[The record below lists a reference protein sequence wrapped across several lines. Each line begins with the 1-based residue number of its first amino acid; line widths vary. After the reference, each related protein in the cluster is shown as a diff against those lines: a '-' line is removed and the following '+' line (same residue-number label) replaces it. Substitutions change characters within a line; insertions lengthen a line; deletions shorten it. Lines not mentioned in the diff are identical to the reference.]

1 MSTER
6 MEESAN
12 LVEVELPDCT
22 PSNAAAVFAVLRS
35 AFPRSPQLG
44 DGHDRAEGDGEERR
58 RFWVG
63 TVDVGTHGDVECSL
77 ELKEPTE
84 ADISGSPDAVRQVR
98 DALAGF
104 YDVTAEPRISGD
116 QEVEVRLRLT
126 QR

>member
-12 LVEVELPDCT
+12 LVEVELPNCT
-22 PSNAAAVFAVLRS
+22 ASNAAAVFAVLRS

-44 DGHDRAEGDGEERR
+44 NGQDRAGADGAEKR

-63 TVDVGTHGDVECSL
+63 TVDVSTHGDVECTL
-77 ELKEPTE
+77 DLNEPTE
-84 ADISGSPDAVRQVR
+84 ADLSGSPDAVRQVK

-116 QEVEVRLRLT
+116 QEVEVRLRLA

>member
-6 MEESAN
+6 MEESAS

-22 PSNAAAVFAVLRS
+22 PSDAEAVFTVLRS
-35 AFPRSPQLG
+35 AFPESPQLG
-44 DGHDRAEGDGEERR
+44 NGQGRDGGGGEEKR

-63 TVDVGTHGDVECSL
+63 TVDVRTHGDVECAL

-84 ADISGSPDAVRQVR
+84 ADISGSPDAVRQVQ

-116 QEVEVRLRLT
+116 QEVEVRLRLA